1 MKVAG
6 WFRLLAMA
14 TLVSAACG
22 TVKPPVAANPIASPN
37 ATAIATSDPSPAA
50 TNSPSPKPTPKP
62 TPKATPKP
70 APNPCPPIKAPVS
83 TSTDR
88 KLVLVSL
95 RGSDCVVVRDISDIN
110 HPKTVSNLGLD
121 LRPQFVSAA
130 ALSYVDAKRGLLR
143 TPLSGSPRTP
153 IAGGGEGFFTWSPA
167 GKTAAYLSSGTS
179 GW

>member
-1 MKVAG
+1 MRRADWLRVLAVTA
-6 WFRLLAMA
+6 LLAGPCGSVNPP
-14 TLVSAACG
+14 TAAKV
-22 TVKPPVAANPIASPN
+22 TPLTPAASPV
-37 ATAIATSDPSPAA
+37 TSSDPSPVP
-50 TNSPSPKPTPKP
+50 TNSPTPMATPKP

-70 APNPCPPIKAPVS
+70 APNPCPPVKAPAS

-130 ALSYVDAKRGLLR
+130 ALSYVDARRGLLR

-153 IAGGGEGFFTWSPA
+153 IAGGGEGFFTWSP
-167 GKTAAYLSSGTS
+167 S
-179 GW
+179 